1 MTSDRELFERVRRLL
16 YAEAQLF
23 GSSADGAVTLRW
35 EGVLVCINPHAPD
48 RSMFNWVIA
57 DSRAALLGSYDEVAC
72 AFVNVGVRAWTVWV
86 DEGDVET
93 ERELTARGHVLD
105 AKPRAMAAEIAELS
119 LPAVGDL
126 SWTETDDIPTV
137 AAINDAAFG
146 FPPPAFGAA
155 LVRRS
160 EPRWH
165 AYLAHQGG
173 RPVAS
178 VMTYESVD
186 GDCGVSGVATLPEAR
201 GSGIASRLLAAAL
214 HRAAGRGAF
223 TTTLQ
228 ATSKGAPIY
237 SRLGFRDLGAMC
249 MWEHRT
255 PKPTLPS
262 SADGP

>member
-1 MTSDRELFERVRRLL
+1 MTTDLEMFARVGRFLN
-16 YAEAQLF
+16 AEASLF
-23 GSSADGAVTLRW
+23 GSSADRAVTLRRD
-35 EGVLVCINPHAPD
+35 GVLVCINPHAPD
-48 RSMFNWVIA
+48 RSMFNWMIA
-57 DSRAALLGSYDEVAC
+57 DGRAALLRSYDEVAR
-72 AFVNVGVRAWTVWV
+72 AYVDAGVRAWTVWV
-86 DEGDVET
+86 EEGDVET

-105 AKPRAMAAEIAELS
+105 AKPRAMAAVIAELS
-119 LPAVGDL
+119 LPVVGDL

-137 AAINDAAFG
+137 AAINDAAFD

-160 EPRWH
+160 DPRWH
-165 AYLAHQGG
+165 AYLAYQGG

-201 GSGIASRLLAAAL
+201 GSGTASRLLAAAL

-228 ATSKGAPIY
+228 ATSKGAPVY
-237 SRLGFRDLGAMC
+237 SRLGYRDLGAMC

-255 PKPTLPS
+255 PKPTLPG
-262 SADGP
+262 SADGT